1 MKHLDDGNTTSGKG
15 IPCAYRPSGD
25 IMAGCD
31 LRLFGSD
38 NLPDIA
44 LHHGIITVD
53 KMPDAPVPPQRT
65 FSCIR
70 EIDVADTSPVDL
82 DPVNPVEFKPSV
94 APADAERRY
103 RMAAPEKPYGKL
115 MQCDFRP
122 SPNVGHIEA
131 VEKKNMHK
139 KIVGRMV
146 QVPLIRQSS
155 DSWKH

>member
-1 MKHLDDGNTTSGKG
+1 
-15 IPCAYRPSGD
+15 
-25 IMAGCD
+25 
-31 LRLFGSD
+31 
-38 NLPDIA
+38 
-44 LHHGIITVD
+44 
-53 KMPDAPVPPQRT
+53 
-65 FSCIR
+65 
-70 EIDVADTSPVDL
+70 
-82 DPVNPVEFKPSV
+82 
-94 APADAERRY
+94 
-103 RMAAPEKPYGKL
+103 